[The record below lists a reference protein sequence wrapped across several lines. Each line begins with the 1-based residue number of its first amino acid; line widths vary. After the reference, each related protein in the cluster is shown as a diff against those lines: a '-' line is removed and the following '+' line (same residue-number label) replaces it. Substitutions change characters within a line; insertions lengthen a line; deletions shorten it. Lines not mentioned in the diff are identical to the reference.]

1 MNVTSIRQKVAQA
14 ISKAPLSI
22 TVFRENKIPDGCGGY
37 IICEENPV
45 IRVGKVE
52 GILDNSSSRDV
63 SGGSNKGGK
72 VPYSKAPQFITIWKP
87 NLRFI
92 RGDYFDLDG
101 TRYVVDN
108 PVNVLNMNIY
118 WQLSL
123 SAYIKEGNYYVD

>member
-22 TVFRENKIPDGCGGY
+22 TVYRENKQPDGCGGY
-37 IICEENPV
+37 IISQENPV

-52 GILDNSSSRDV
+52 GILDNSSS
-63 SGGSNKGGK
+63 GSINTSANEGGK

-87 NLRFI
+87 NLKFL

-101 TRYVVDN
+101 TRYVIDN

-123 SAYIKEGNYYVD
+123 SAYIQEGNYYVD